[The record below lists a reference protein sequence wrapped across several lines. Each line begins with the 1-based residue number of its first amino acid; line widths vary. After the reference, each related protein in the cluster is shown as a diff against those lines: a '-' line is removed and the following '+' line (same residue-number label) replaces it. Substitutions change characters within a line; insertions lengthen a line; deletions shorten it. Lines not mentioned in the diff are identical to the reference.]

1 MILRATNKLAKKLNL
16 KSLNKNDNKS
26 SAFEEWY
33 GNLFTAERKQYL
45 IFTNAYSLFSVIMPG
60 KGINSLEKFSDI
72 TSIWLSELLKEVNC
86 DNLISRL
93 VIKPN
98 EIFDVY
104 ATNNRSVLSIM
115 NEMVFFAQ
123 MDIIEEHP
131 PLIEISKMVNNLIYG
146 PIDYERPLNV
156 IKQMALS

>member
-1 MILRATNKLAKKLNL
+1 MILRATNKLAKKLNI
-16 KSLNKNDNKS
+16 KSLNKNDNKG

-33 GNLFTAERKQYL
+33 GNLFAVERKQYL

-72 TSIWLSELLKEVNC
+72 TSFWLSELLKEVNC

-104 ATNNRSVLSIM
+104 ATNNRSVLSTM
-115 NEMVFFAQ
+115 NEIVLYAR
-123 MDIIEEHP
+123 MDMFGEHP

-156 IKQMALS
+156 IKQMSLS